1 MSPKPRY
8 ELKFPVTLAQKLAFM
23 SDISSGLVADPNGI
37 SATYR
42 VSSMYF
48 DTDQLQ
54 AYWQKMDGEA
64 LRKKYRLR
72 FYTAAIDDQQR
83 ITTAFMEIKHRI
95 NDLVFKER
103 VKLTDEGANCILA
116 DARELTHLDRHV
128 VADALATGRTTID
141 TIRKAASVPGFFAV
155 NVISYLRE
163 AWEGAIDRRLRLTFD
178 SSCQAYTPATY
189 LDVALNSGSN
199 ILRHDEFIME
209 IKFDEAIPRWMRDLV
224 SKHSIRLSRFSK
236 YAFGVERLQNT
247 SRPQFHNRCTPFET
261 TSTHNATLPESKTT
275 IV

>member
-8 ELKFPVTLAQKLAFM
+8 ELKFPVTLSQKLAFM

-48 DTDQLQ
+48 DTDELQ

-72 FYTAAIDDQQR
+72 FYTAALEGEQR
-83 ITTAFMEIKHRI
+83 IQTAFMEIKHRI

-103 VKLTDEGANCILA
+103 VKLTDDGANCILA
-116 DARELTHLDRHV
+116 DARELANLDRHV
-128 VADALATGRTTID
+128 VADALATGRTTIN

-163 AWEGAIDRRLRLTFD
+163 AWEGSFDRRLRLTFD

-209 IKFDEAIPRWMRDLV
+209 VKFDEAIPRWMRDVV

-236 YAFGVERLQNT
+236 YAFGVERLHQEGNA
-247 SRPQFHNRCTPFET
+247 RLRQRLTPFE
-261 TSTHNATLPESKTT
+261 SSSM
-275 IV
+275 